1 MKQNHENSTKDKN
14 MKKGKVKWYDQ
25 SKGFGFIESDNGD
38 DIFVHQTGLVNE
50 FVGLEQDE
58 RVEYDE
64 KQGDKG
70 LVAYNVKSI

>member
-1 MKQNHENSTKDKN
+1 MKQNHENSTKHKN

-50 FVGLEQDE
+50 FAGLEQDE